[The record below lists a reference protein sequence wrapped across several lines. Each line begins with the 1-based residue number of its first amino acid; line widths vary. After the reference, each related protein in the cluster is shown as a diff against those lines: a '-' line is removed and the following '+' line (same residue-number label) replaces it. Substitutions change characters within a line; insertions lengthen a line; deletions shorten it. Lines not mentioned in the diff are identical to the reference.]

1 MTKYVAFD
9 VHQAT
14 TVASVRGENG
24 RVLARTILPTEEPAI
39 VEFFRRMRGAAFAV
53 RGQPGRDVVCEA
65 EDVGL
70 AIREPHGLTFLSG
83 ER

>member
-14 TVASVRGENG
+14 TVASVHGESG

-39 VEFFRRMRGAAFAV
+39 VEFFRGMRGAAHVVLDVETQSQWLSEHAAKV
-53 RGQPGRDVVCEA
+53 RVA
-65 EDVGL
+65 EPL
-70 AIREPHGLTFLSG
+70 QNSYKWQF
-83 ER
+83 